1 MIYPSAFHPNNH
13 MVYLNDTLK
22 DVCGPLTRWS
32 QHNTEPDPTEK
43 CLESAHVSCS
53 LSQGRIIRVL
63 CEQGRVLEGGEVQA
77 QTVKT
82 HWSSTQTSVYSL
94 CSTAPSLSEV
104 RSGPEGASRGCCLC
118 RGLLLYFT
126 ITQYT
131 VVYVM

>member
-22 DVCGPLTRWS
+22 DMCGPLKRWS
-32 QHNTEPDPTEK
+32 QQNTEPDPTEK

-63 CEQGRVLEGGEVQA
+63 CEQGRMLEGGEVQA

-82 HWSSTQTSVYSL
+82 CEL
-94 CSTAPSLSEV
+94 LEV
-104 RSGPEGASRGCCLC
+104 RSGPEGASRGCCFC
-118 RGLLLYFT
+118 RWLLLYLT
-126 ITQYT
+126 IKQYSI
-131 VVYVM
+131 VM